1 MSSTKDQWSAE
12 AYSASASFV
21 PKLTQKLLSYL
32 TPQPTDKIL
41 DVGCG
46 DGKFTANF
54 LPAVDSVLG
63 IDASP
68 AMIESAMKGYND
80 PKAEW
85 RVVDCRYLDKEE
97 TIVNGS
103 WDKV

>member
-1 MSSTKDQWSAE
+1 M
-12 AYSASASFV
+12 
-21 PKLTQKLLSYL
+21 
-32 TPQPTDKIL
+32 
-41 DVGCG
+41 
-46 DGKFTANF
+46 
-54 LPAVDSVLG
+54 DSVLG

-68 AMIESAMKGYND
+68 AMIESAMKDYND
-80 PKAEW
+80 PRAEW